1 MMRRKIKLAL
11 FALLC
16 GGAPLVTFANCDPYT
31 GYFDFFRD
39 DDADYYYDGGGYYD
53 DYYYDEYYYE
63 EVYYEEC
70 WWDCWW

>member
-1 MMRRKIKLAL
+1 MTRRKIKLAL

-16 GGAPLVTFANCDPYT
+16 GGAPLVTIANCDPYT
-31 GYFDFFRD
+31 GYLDFFRD
-39 DDADYYYDGGGYYD
+39 DDADYYYDGGYYD
-53 DYYYDEYYYE
+53 DYYYDDYYYE